1 MAAPERI
8 VVLGAGVIGAAIA
21 QALARR
27 GAPPLIVDRVGIAP
41 AASGKAGGFLAEDW
55 NDTTALGPL
64 SRRSFAL
71 HRRLA
76 TELAADYGYR
86 PVETL
91 QTAGADPATGV
102 RLETAANPEW
112 IDGNVMVHGVLGT
125 RQTTAQV
132 HPRLFT
138 EALIADAM
146 AHGASLRTGVVRAV
160 EAGVVHLDGEDLTA
174 QTVVVAMGPWT
185 GSLDL
190 GLPAVLGL
198 KGSSITLAAS
208 VPDQVLF
215 SDFTTA
221 DGRRLA
227 PEIYARADEVYVCG
241 VPSADPLPDSPED
254 VTVDRADCDLLQTM
268 AAGHSGALGEAE
280 VTVRQACFRPVTR
293 DGIPLIGPVPDR
305 DGVYVATGHG
315 PWGILNAPAT
325 GEMVAEM
332 ILDGGART
340 LDATAFDPGRTR

>member
-1 MAAPERI
+1 MPAPQSI
-8 VVLGAGVIGAAIA
+8 LVLGAGVIGAAIA

-27 GAPPLIVDRVGIAP
+27 GAPSTIIDRVGVAP

-64 SRRSFAL
+64 SRRSFTL

-76 TELAADYGYR
+76 DELGVDYGYR
-86 PVETL
+86 PVETF
-91 QTAGADPATGV
+91 QTAGADPATGA
-102 RLETAANPEW
+102 RFDPAANPGW

-125 RQTTAQV
+125 GRTTAQV

-138 EALIADAM
+138 EALIADAV
-146 AHGASLRTGVVRAV
+146 AHGVTLRTGVVEGVRAG
-160 EAGVVHLDGEDLTA
+160 EATVDGERLA
-174 QTVVVAMGPWT
+174 AEVVVVAMGPWT
-185 GSLDL
+185 GTL
-190 GLPAVLGL
+190 GLPLPPVLGL

-208 VPDQVLF
+208 VPAHVLF
-215 SDFTTA
+215 SDFTTD

-227 PEIYARADEVYVCG
+227 PEIYARPDEVYVCG
-241 VPSADPLPDSPED
+241 VPSADPLPATPED
-254 VTVDRADCDLLQTM
+254 VSVDRADCDLLQAV
-268 AAGHSGALGEAE
+268 AAGHSGALARAE
-280 VTVRQACFRPVTR
+280 VTARQACFRPVTR
-293 DGIPLIGPVPDR
+293 DGIPRIGPVPGLA
-305 DGVYVATGHG
+305 GVYVATGHG

-340 LDATAFDPGRTR
+340 LDATAFDPARGG